1 MVRRRRTDAARMEHD
16 RARRARSPGW
26 HRHPRKRRWS
36 LALGF
41 PSMACPVPW
50 RTVCQ
55 SGSIGGGRRWSLIHG
70 VLSFRTGSSAEYS
83 AQIPTSGF
91 AHTWRQGSNSADSR
105 LFPKPARH
113 QSSAIAMEKSARNNL
128 AVDERSAP
136 CLAAGPGGSGAAFSH
151 SHRSRLP
158 RKMLGHVR
166 RCYRDNV
173 TGRRSDLGKQSQPF
187 VRVFDGIELV
197 YLVHSSRCFCQCP
210 CLPTCRD
217 VEHARSASGE
227 RTVVESARLVQVL
240 GGS

>member
-91 AHTWRQGSNSADSR
+91 AHTWRQGSNIALILAFSLSQ
-105 LFPKPARH
+105 L
-113 QSSAIAMEKSARNNL
+113 AINL
-128 AVDERSAP
+128 PLLRWKNPLGTILLWMSDPPLA
-136 CLAAGPGGSGAAFSH
+136 LAAGPGGSGAAFSH

-173 TGRRSDLGKQSQPF
+173 PGRRSDLGKQSQPF
-187 VRVFDGIELV
+187 VRVF
-197 YLVHSSRCFCQCP
+197 
-210 CLPTCRD
+210 
-217 VEHARSASGE
+217 
-227 RTVVESARLVQVL
+227 
-240 GGS
+240 